1 MCCRGVN
8 SNYHIV
14 VGRAKSVTGPYLD
27 KAGNLMIDGGGTVLA
42 IGDGKKWA
50 ALGHN
55 SVYNINGKDFLFC
68 HGYSIRDKGAAELIV
83 TELKWDDAGWPR
95 VEIK

>member
-1 MCCRGVN
+1 MCCRGLK

-14 VGRAKSVTGPYLD
+14 VGRSKSVTGPYVD
-27 KAGNLMIDGGGTVLA
+27 RAEFSMMDGGGTVIA

-55 SVYNINGKDFLFC
+55 SVYNIDGKEYLIA
-68 HGYSIRDKGAAELIV
+68 HGYSIPDGISKLIV
-83 TELKWDDAGWPR
+83 TELKWDSEGWPI
-95 VEIK
+95 VELK